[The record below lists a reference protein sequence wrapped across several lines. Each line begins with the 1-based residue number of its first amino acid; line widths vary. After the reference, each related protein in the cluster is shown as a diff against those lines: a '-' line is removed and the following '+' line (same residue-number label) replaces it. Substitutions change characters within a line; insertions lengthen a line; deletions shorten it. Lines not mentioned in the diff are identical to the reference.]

1 MISNIEPGSEA
12 AWLSRVYVE
21 VNVRF
26 DTGGTMFPTEIRWE
40 NGRIYKIDEIV
51 TIRETEVAYTGRRRE
66 RYVVKIRGQMCSLFF
81 ERTKLPLGP
90 QFGRWYVERKTEDS
104 GKKTA

>member
-40 NGRIYKIDEIV
+40 DGRIYKIDEIV
-51 TIRETEVAYTGRRRE
+51 TVRETEVAYTGRRRD
-66 RYVVKIRGQMCSLFF
+66 RYTVKIRGLRCCLYF
-81 ERTKLPLGP
+81 ERNGLPRGH
-90 QFGRWYVERKTEDS
+90 QVGRWYVE
-104 GKKTA
+104 KK